1 MVSIVETTAVSLRK
15 GDHSANL
22 GFKGVLAEV
31 VADLGVDGKG
41 TDNNTTLRLHNGV
54 TEGGIPLCRADMLNI
69 STKILAENRQVF
81 NDKNLAYSDLSNI
94 DSELDSRGIN
104 TLLSN
109 LRNAGLVTSAE
120 LENYAKK
127 DTSNINTFSLTDP
140 NIHNGIT
147 DIRNKPLAYA
157 DLSNVT
163 GGLDGLERTSNKVN
177 TITTSTT
184 SAEKYPSTRAVVD
197 YVEDIIIEGSDFL
210 KKDFKNAVSYD
221 VLYSNS
227 SSQIYRY
234 DNSSTNIMDGGVNF
248 VVNTEYY
255 TDQKLNNLE
264 EIQVKVNSIDNN
276 GKPTSI
282 SLTMTEGGSNPSFSN
297 NSFIQSDT
305 NEKCYLILTAVNVTG
320 YANVYTFAVTIDT
333 DQTVGTGFIA
343 NKVYTINTGSTNPP
357 RSNKLLYVKPTLVNA
372 GGSIESFEYVPF
384 ESNTNLTTNTL
395 TVINPTGN
403 AIINV
408 ISTKTLPDNIYGAKL
423 LKTDLSNLR
432 GMTEEDAQI
441 AMDKAWRIGY
451 HENLP
456 TKDEGIDDSSYLDIA
471 TAGMV
476 WNALYGPDSNFL
488 DSSLS
493 NCITEIPQNIKVE
506 LNNNTLTLKAGSI
519 LVGTGLTYTTT
530 TIERDEIT
538 SISDS
543 LNDGLYE
550 VFSSANENPHNLR
563 MLSKIASG
571 DSNSFPTTN
580 LDNYNVYFNTDDQKL
595 YRYNSTT
602 SNWQNFVNY
611 YPVCLIEIKSGI
623 ASFARDNNN
632 NDIIFNAA
640 CFVGHHVI
648 IYPGIKALV
657 ANGLKENGNLISN
670 QIATNVVIVSELDS
684 VTKNVM
690 LAPSNIIYKRRGY
703 EEVNNYNDIDPSI
716 RCDYYVKSENRM
728 YYVND
733 SLTINNDN
741 TVNLI
746 DVIYNGTTITDFT
759 IRQPARIV
767 TTEILTNYESKSK
780 DKRNIGEIITS
791 TIPLEDAGLHLLNG
805 DILSNEGIYSEFVTY
820 IANLRINYPDL
831 FTTEADW
838 NTSNSIYGICGKF
851 VYNSTNNTLRLPKI
865 TGFIEGTLTETNL
878 GNITEAGLPNITG
891 SFSKQCLMNWSDQYE
906 RGALYQGET
915 DDSTTPQNAGGTDG
929 GNNFTIA
936 FDASKSNN
944 IYGNSN
950 TVQPQSIKVFYYIVV
965 ANTTKTDIQVNID
978 QIATDLN
985 NKVDKNNFVEAQVIV
1000 ETYKNGTNWYRVWSD
1015 GWIEQGG
1022 TIEVTS
1028 SQEYTVS
1035 LLKEFL
1041 SNSYIAVKNY
1051 NSSASTNALD
1061 KEVSCYDKQAG
1072 TFKTYCDT
1080 GDTNHFDWYAC
1091 GYGEIPSI

>member
-120 LENYAKK
+120 LEDYAKK

-177 TITTSTT
+177 TITTLTT

-305 NEKCYLILTAVNVTG
+305 NEKCYLILTASNVTG
-320 YANVYTFAVTIDT
+320 YTNVYTFTVAIDT
-333 DQTVGTGFIA
+333 NQTVGTGFVA
-343 NKVYTINTGSTNPP
+343 NEIYTINTGSTNPP

-372 GGSIESFEYVPF
+372 GGSIESFEYVPS
-384 ESNTNLTTNTL
+384 ESNTNLAANTL
-395 TVINPTGN
+395 TVINLTGN

-476 WNALYGPDSNFL
+476 WNALYNRNLYAKQRVVITTSGITKGVAPSEYKTLNYDFYDSNG
-488 DSSLS
+488 
-493 NCITEIPQNIKVE
+493 TTYP
-506 LNNNTLTLKAGSI
+506 NNTLGMLQCYVAD
-519 LVGTGLTYTTT
+519 VTG
-530 TIERDEIT
+530 D
-538 SISDS
+538 ISVKMRA
-543 LNDGLYE
+543 Y
-550 VFSSANENPHNLR
+550 
-563 MLSKIASG
+563 K
-571 DSNSFPTTN
+571 PTT
-580 LDNYNVYFNTDDQKL
+580 VSGNTQH
-595 YRYNSTT
+595 SEI
-602 SNWQNFVNY
+602 SVNY
-611 YPVCLIEIKSGI
+611 PVTGDPYTYCQTPV
-623 ASFARDNNN
+623 DT
-632 NDIIFNAA
+632 
-640 CFVGHHVI
+640 
-648 IYPGIKALV
+648 
-657 ANGLKENGNLISN
+657 ISSDKIDN
-670 QIATNVVIVSELDS
+670 QIAT
-684 VTKNVM
+684 T
-690 LAPSNIIYKRRGY
+690 GW
-703 EEVNNYNDIDPSI
+703 
-716 RCDYYVKSENRM
+716 VKQQAS
-728 YYVND
+728 
-733 SLTINNDN
+733 
-741 TVNLI
+741 
-746 DVIYNGTTITDFT
+746 
-759 IRQPARIV
+759 
-767 TTEILTNYESKSK
+767 
-780 DKRNIGEIITS
+780 KRNIGEIVTS
-791 TIPLEDAGLHLLNG
+791 TIPLEDAGLHILNG
-805 DILSNEGIYSEFVTY
+805 DILPNEGIYSEFVTY
-820 IANLRINYPDL
+820 IASLRTDYPNL
-831 FTTEADW
+831 FTTEAAW
-838 NTSNSIYGICGKF
+838 QTSNSTYGACGKF
-851 VYNSTNNTLRLPKI
+851 VYDSINDRLRLPKI
-865 TGFIEGTLTETNL
+865 VGFIESTVDLDNIDV
-878 GNITEAGLPNITG
+878 GNITEAGLPNHTHGFGRSQSDNNGNFVWNSDNEDYVLG
-891 SFSKQCLMNWSDQYE
+891 SKAGHVYWNGSGGSAYTTVDPSGSSMIERLGYVYTLATSLAKTDNLASD
-906 RGALYQGET
+906 GV
-915 DDSTTPQNAGGTDG
+915 
-929 GNNFTIA
+929 F
-936 FDASKSNN
+936 
-944 IYGNSN
+944 GNSI
-950 TVQPQSIKVFYYIVV
+950 TVQPQSIKVLYYIVV
-965 ANTTKTDIQVNID
+965 ANTTKTNIQVNID

-985 NKVDKNNFVEAQVIV
+985 NKADKNDFVEARVVV
-1000 ETYKNGTNWYRVWSD
+1000 ETYQNGTDWYRVWSD

-1022 TIEVTS
+1022 SIQVTTT
-1028 SQEYTVS
+1028 QEYTVY
-1035 LLKEFL
+1035 LLKEF
-1041 SNSYIAVKNY
+1041 STNHYIALKNY
-1051 NSSASTNALD
+1051 NAPGTGSTED
-1061 KEVSCYDKQAG
+1061 QQISCYNKTIS
-1072 TFKTYCDT
+1072 TFTT
-1080 GDTNHFDWYAC
+1080 QSNVTDTNSFDWYAC